1 MDITAILLYGLSFSF
16 SSLTEITD
24 VDATMVVEMVAIP
37 SGLSFSSSSA
47 VDVAMELTSSMALVA
62 DATADVDATVDADA
76 SNYLI
81 WGCLKRQPL
90 YINYYYV
97 PSYIFH
103 LFHIWYSLL
112 QQVYCHCPEHP
123 Y

>member
-1 MDITAILLYGLSFSF
+1 
-16 SSLTEITD
+16 
-24 VDATMVVEMVAIP
+24 
-37 SGLSFSSSSA
+37 
-47 VDVAMELTSSMALVA
+47 MELTSSMALVA

-103 LFHIWYSLL
+103 LFIYGILFFNKYIAIVLNIHINYHIIIPFLYIIWTYLL
-112 QQVYCHCPEHP
+112 IAKTYRHN
-123 Y
+123 